1 MQLGE
6 IILLGVALS
15 MDAFA
20 ISAVSAMTIKNI
32 QPRDMLLLAA
42 AFGLFQGLM
51 PLIGY
56 FAGAIFWSGHL
67 ANLLACALLC
77 LVGGKMLTDSLL
89 HPTEAIICLTPRLVL
104 LQAIATSI
112 DALAVGVS
120 LTAAGLGQTLG
131 AGLNIWQAA
140 AIIAACTFSLCLL
153 AVQLGRFCGRRLADK
168 AGLAGGLIL
177 IGIGLKMLA

>member
-20 ISAVSAMTIKNI
+20 VSAVSAMTIKNI

-56 FAGAIFWSGHL
+56 FAGTIFWSGHL

-77 LVGGKMLTDSLL
+77 LLGGKMLTD
-89 HPTEAIICLTPRLVL
+89 
-104 LQAIATSI
+104 
-112 DALAVGVS
+112 
-120 LTAAGLGQTLG
+120 
-131 AGLNIWQAA
+131 
-140 AIIAACTFSLCLL
+140 
-153 AVQLGRFCGRRLADK
+153 
-168 AGLAGGLIL
+168 
-177 IGIGLKMLA
+177 